1 MNTKSNRG
9 TSYAPAHT
17 GQSSG
22 QSSAPQQHAD
32 DHSEQKAK
40 REQTK
45 TPTSRI
51 GGSGSLDFVDPWDE
65 VDEVDFSPIAH

>member
-9 TSYAPAHT
+9 TFYAPAHT

-22 QSSAPQQHAD
+22 QSSAPQHFAD